1 MNKHLLVTLL
11 AILLTCGAA
20 FADPDGAARDA
31 SGNGKALNVRSFSF
45 KFKDADKAAATIKP
59 LMSAEGSISI
69 QPGSNSLVVTDHSE
83 NLAKIAGALTRYDS
97 PAQAFKL
104 VVRLVSAGR
113 VDAASAKVPDQLKDI
128 APKLAMLRFNSL
140 EDLGNVDVEG
150 KEGEPG
156 VIDLPSGYRADFH
169 FGEYDP
175 SSDSIKVNDLHVSRL
190 SGAQKDQL
198 TSLLKTSLNLKIG
211 QTVIL
216 GASKV
221 PESQRALMIVLLA
234 KR

>member
-1 MNKHLLVTLL
+1 MNKRFFMMALV
-11 AILLTCGAA
+11 ILLTCGVSQAA
-20 FADPDGAARDA
+20 PDDAGKDGGAR
-31 SGNGKALNVRSFSF
+31 ALNVRAFSF
-45 KFKDADKAAATIKP
+45 KFKDADKAAAAIKP

-83 NLAKIAGALTRYDS
+83 NLKQIAAALAQFDA
-97 PAQAFKL
+97 PARSFKL
-104 VVRLVSAGR
+104 VVRLVSAARLESGAR
-113 VDAASAKVPDQLKDI
+113 VPDQLKDI

-140 EDLGNVDVEG
+140 EDLGTVDVEG

-156 VIDLPSGYRADFH
+156 VIDLASGYRADFR
-169 FGEYDP
+169 FGEYDAA
-175 SSDSIKVNDLHVSRL
+175 SDSIKVNDFHLSRL

-198 TSLLKTSLNLKIG
+198 TSLLKTSLNLKVG

-221 PESQRALMIVLLA
+221 PQSQHALMIVLLA